1 MGVQTWAN
9 EVDLDNAS
17 VQLVAVVASFEST
30 TELFF
35 SVRAVLTLLD
45 PSEFPFSAAASPL
58 SVYVAACRT
67 RKLSVFR
74 KETQ

>member
-17 VQLVAVVASFEST
+17 VQLVAVVASLDST

-35 SVRAVLTLLD
+35 SVRAFVALQD

-58 SVYVAACRT
+58 SASHSMFLKTFFVSKVNQ
-67 RKLSVFR
+67 S
-74 KETQ
+74 